1 MKKTIGEISSALI
14 NKSDDR
20 HTVVDQMR
28 ENLTDYDRDLM
39 ICAERG
45 KKEYTGDFYIVV
57 ITKQEKIMRNV
68 IRNYFLVRHSCPTPD
83 NDQIVYRYE
92 KGNSEIKFLWAIPNR
107 HTVGYLIHNA
117 LLLPPEEKQLL
128 DFVLKFKD
136 GSLLRLSKQLNNE
149 QPDSNILISRGTDGR
164 TIKSRARSS

>member
-1 MKKTIGEISSALI
+1 MKKTVGEISSALI

-28 ENLTDYDRDLM
+28 ENLSDYDRNLF

-45 KKEYTGDFYIVV
+45 KKEYPGNFYIVV
-57 ITKQEKIMRNV
+57 ITKQERIMKNV
-68 IRNYFLVRHSCPTPD
+68 IRNYFLCRGSCPTPD

-92 KGNSEIKFLWAIPNR
+92 KGSGEIKFLWAVPNKD
-107 HTVGYLIHNA
+107 TVHYLINNA

-128 DFVLKFKD
+128 DFSLQFKD
-136 GSLLRLSKQLNNE
+136 GSLLRLSKTLNNE
-149 QPDSNILISRGTDGR
+149 QPDSNILISRGIDGR
-164 TIKSRARSS
+164 TIKSRARST